1 VESAERILDRAFS
14 FSFLSSFF
22 KSKLIET
29 YNIRSTML
37 QERLAGLAIISIEPD
52 YASSLDAEELVAK
65 VSKPKAREMRF

>member
-1 VESAERILDRAFS
+1 
-14 FSFLSSFF
+14 
-22 KSKLIET
+22 
-29 YNIRSTML
+29 ML